1 MANRVA
7 DCQAAK
13 SGKMPLE
20 GLHDEPVKG
29 DLVFSS
35 NTTVKHNCLQKH
47 D

>member
-20 GLHDEPVKG
+20 GLHDEPVRG
-29 DLVFSS
+29 DLIFPSS
-35 NTTVKHNCLQKH
+35 TTMKRNRLQKR

>member
-13 SGKMPLE
+13 SGEMPLE

-29 DLVFSS
+29 DLIFPSDP
-35 NTTVKHNCLQKH
+35 NNET
-47 D
+47 

>member
-1 MANRVA
+1 MANRVT

-29 DLVFSS
+29 DFIFPL
-35 NTTVKHNCLQKH
+35 NTTMKRNRLQKQ